1 MVTKTRWILVLETQ
15 QDLDQKSNV
24 LSLPLFMFHLNVL
37 NKHNTVIKYFFQNMN
52 SVITIIY
59 QKCQIKYITESQ
71 CSKQSLKKY
80 TVPFLPF
87 LCEGSGCLSFS
98 LQCNVQL

>member
-1 MVTKTRWILVLETQ
+1 MMVTKTRWILVLETQ

-37 NKHNTVIKYFFQNMN
+37 NKHNTVIKLFFFQNMN

-98 LQCNVQL
+98 PSV